1 MYFLAEQKRLNDSFS
16 VACVR
21 PADVTDLIK
30 IDSKTILF
38 IFKLSYCL
46 YYSLVRLA
54 LSSNFP
60 GGLLSAAQ
68 SYPSLAPNAQNA
80 LTLSLTST
88 SSESEQVCVVFKFLI
103 IA

>member
-1 MYFLAEQKRLNDSFS
+1 MIEILWTINLCVTETQSWLLFLGVNKF
-16 VACVR
+16 
-21 PADVTDLIK
+21 
-30 IDSKTILF
+30 F
-38 IFKLSYCL
+38 F
-46 YYSLVRLA
+46 SLVRLA

-88 SSESEQVCVVFKFLI
+88 SSESEQVGIVQ
-103 IA
+103 

>member
-1 MYFLAEQKRLNDSFS
+1 MS
-16 VACVR
+16 V
-21 PADVTDLIK
+21 LI
-30 IDSKTILF
+30 F
-38 IFKLSYCL
+38 IFNVCIFFF
-46 YYSLVRLA
+46 YSLVRLA

-88 SSESEQVCVVFKFLI
+88 SSESEQVTVAICSHFIGVSYYYFLYT
-103 IA
+103 A